1 MTRGKRPVGLD
12 LVLPFELTEHSLS
25 TKHQLLCRFL
35 EHLISSGRLQSG
47 EALPSTRTL
56 AQRWGVSRGTLETVF
71 DQLREEGF
79 IIRKRGAG
87 SVVCATL
94 PDNLIA
100 AARTKELQVE
110 LDTHRSSDSPAP
122 ITYLQPY
129 VPFIARLADPGL
141 LEEKNVKSL
150 CTPSAKDLATAV
162 SASSLGGDEN
172 LRKSICDHIQI
183 YRGIDCSPQDI
194 VITHGIRHC
203 LDLISRVL
211 GKEAVVAMEDPGYY
225 WARRIFNCSGNTIID
240 IPVDDAGLIVEALS
254 PASPVQAIYVTPSH
268 QAPLGVCMSMARRK
282 ALLASA
288 TAANAIIIEDDY
300 DSEFRH
306 DGAPLSAMQGLVP
319 GAPVVY
325 LGTFS
330 KTMFPGL
337 RIGFVVVPRD
347 LAPAFAAMRAQSY
360 ASGRAAEQLALAE
373 FLRSGQFALHVRR
386 MRRLYRQRRD
396 ALAVALEKH
405 LGSVAT
411 VHGASAGMHLSL
423 RLRDQELDDVAIS
436 AQALAQ
442 GVVVNALSRHDTHGG
457 PGWKGLMLGYAQVP
471 AAEMDDLVRRL
482 AVVVHLAA
490 YNRRYRAAK

>member
-35 EHLISSGRLQSG
+35 EHLISSGRLPSG

-100 AARTKELQVE
+100 ATRTKELQVE

-141 LEEKNVKSL
+141 LEEKDVKLL

-240 IPVDDAGLIVEALS
+240 IPVDEAGLIVEALS

-268 QAPLGVCMSMARRK
+268 QAPLGVCMSMERRK

-300 DSEFRH
+300 DSEYNY
-306 DGAPLSAMQGLVP
+306 GSAPLPAIKSIDTNDRVIFCGSFNKTLFSNFRLGFMVIPKHLQKKVINLFEDTGQTP
-319 GAPVVY
+319 GI
-325 LGTFS
+325 LG
-330 KTMFPGL
+330 
-337 RIGFVVVPRD
+337 
-347 LAPAFAAMRAQSY
+347 
-360 ASGRAAEQLALAE
+360 QLALNQ
-373 FLRSGQFALHVRR
+373 FLCTGKYVRHLR
-386 MRRLYRQRRD
+386 ISRQTYQHRRD
-396 ALAVALEKH
+396 LLISKLRENPDLQISGEQSGLHFVLWLPADIDEREFCARAALFNLCLQPVSAFTSSHAVKP
-405 LGSVAT
+405 
-411 VHGASAGMHLSL
+411 
-423 RLRDQELDDVAIS
+423 
-436 AQALAQ
+436 
-442 GVVVNALSRHDTHGG
+442 GVLI
-457 PGWKGLMLGYAQVP
+457 GYAALTDTQINQ
-471 AAEMDDLVRRL
+471 AAASLLDLVKSFTQCTE
-482 AVVVHLAA
+482 
-490 YNRRYRAAK
+490 RAPIG